1 MSLPAHICLDF
12 YCVLCGGRLVGG
24 MLIASPKPCQHLS
37 VASETHPAFVNY
49 FWYFDHFHFP
59 FLTHSVQVLC
69 TLWWIIL
76 VGGIIINCLPQC
88 QHLSVSR
95 CGLKHEH
102 AVCVKYTRVTL
113 TEDHLHQGSPWQ
125 DHPDQGQGSLL
136 ISKHEFFLR
145 WYFQKLSFL

>member
-24 MLIASPKPCQHLS
+24 MSIASPKPCQHLS

-102 AVCVKYTRVTL
+102 MQFVSSTR
-113 TEDHLHQGSPWQ
+113 GSPW
-125 DHPDQGQGSLL
+125 PSITLTKGCLDQGTPWPRCGLVVVGIFPLHCWNLFSLQ
-136 ISKHEFFLR
+136 EC
-145 WYFQKLSFL
+145 